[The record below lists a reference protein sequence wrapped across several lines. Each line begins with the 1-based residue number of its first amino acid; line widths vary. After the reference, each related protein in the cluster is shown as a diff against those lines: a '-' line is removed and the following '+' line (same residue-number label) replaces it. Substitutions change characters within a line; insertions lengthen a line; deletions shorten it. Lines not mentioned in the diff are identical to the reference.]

1 MRIAVRRESREGTGD
16 FSPDFERF
24 PLDDV
29 WLQTVDKEP
38 WEEEVSGLGLGDS
51 ECMTMRTG
59 M

>member
-16 FSPDFERF
+16 FSPDFDRL
-24 PLDDV
+24 PLDDI

-51 ECMTMRTG
+51 ECMTIRTG

>member
-1 MRIAVRRESREGTGD
+1 MRRESREGTRD
-16 FSPDFERF
+16 LSPDFERL

-38 WEEEVSGLGLGDS
+38 WGEEEVSGLGLGDS
-51 ECMTMRTG
+51 ECMTIRTG

>member
-1 MRIAVRRESREGTGD
+1 MRRESREGTED

-24 PLDDV
+24 PVDDIR
-29 WLQTVDKEP
+29 LETVDRES
-38 WEEEVSGLGLGDS
+38 WEDEISGLGLGDS